1 MDGGAER
8 NRAYWGLQLTKTI
21 LTSAVAAAA
30 LLSGSAFAQNNQLS
44 YDLSAQ
50 VSSVCGVYNSTG
62 SSIDVDFGDLS
73 NTETT
78 ATVEQS
84 AGTASYACN
93 SPNGFTRTI
102 SSTNGGYLYRSG
114 TNGGT
119 QNQIAY
125 EMRHTGTN
133 GLTMNWTQLTGA
145 ANADLSGNSFL
156 TGVTGNVDFRVY
168 GVRST
173 NASADGASYTSVFAG
188 DYSDVVTITVTAK

>member
-1 MDGGAER
+1 M
-8 NRAYWGLQLTKTI
+8 TKTI
-21 LTSAVAAAA
+21 FATAVAAAA

-62 SSIDVDFGDLS
+62 TSIEVDFGDLA

-78 ATVEQS
+78 ATVEQA

-102 SSTNGGYLYRSG
+102 SSTNGGYLFRDGTSGGSENQITYEMRHSG
-114 TNGGT
+114 TNGVALG
-119 QNQIAY
+119 
-125 EMRHTGTN
+125 
-133 GLTMNWTQLTGA
+133 WTQLTSA
-145 ANADLSGNSFL
+145 VNADLNGNSFL
-156 TGVTGNVDFRVY
+156 SGVTGNVDFRVY
-168 GVRST
+168 GVRAT
-173 NASADGASYTSVFAG
+173 NAAADGASYTTVFAG